1 MDRKRRENEGLRLWP
16 GFKGSLEAAVG
27 HDVPEDRLSL
37 SQTTLL
43 RDAFLARLRSGRQ
56 VVTADAPTFDD
67 ILSPLEAARAR
78 AGALNVI
85 LLHHL
90 DRSIGAIRVP
100 SGAIL
105 ASPQKLLMLLNGDL
119 FVTTEGAI
127 DGVALSALT
136 QHVSRAD
143 DRTEYSLALWG
154 RFVAD

>member
-1 MDRKRRENEGLRLWP
+1 
-16 GFKGSLEAAVG
+16 
-27 HDVPEDRLSL
+27 
-37 SQTTLL
+37 
-43 RDAFLARLRSGRQ
+43 
-56 VVTADAPTFDD
+56 
-67 ILSPLEAARAR
+67 
-78 AGALNVI
+78 LNVI